1 MRRLVLGGW
10 FAVALA
16 WSASGGGGPL
26 NTLVVVNDASPD
38 SLDIGL
44 RYARARGIPE
54 SHICHVSTVPTGTIL
69 NAAWSNE
76 IRNPVLNFIESG
88 GLTNQIDYVVFARDF
103 PFRIWRT
110 NSPAFPPGVSNWTV
124 AALTACMYYDF
135 FASSNAFQFGC
146 QLHPLATN
154 AYFARERAFSRAA
167 SPNGRQLISSLLT
180 GWFPDDT
187 RRTLDRAALVDGSS
201 PSGRIDLVRTSDGMR
216 SSRWPL
222 HEEADFRMRL
232 QGAVNHWELRTFDP
246 IPISTNRMGYQTGRD
261 IVPDVFAHQYLPG
274 AYADHLT
281 SYGGML
287 DQAEQMRVYDWLR
300 AGAAGSYGTV
310 VEPCVFLEKFPQP
323 MLYARYERGFSL
335 GEAIYQSVSHPY
347 QGLVVG
353 DPLAAPYVRPSVLA
367 FEGATNGS
375 VVSGII
381 TISVTAVAADATRPV
396 HRIDG
401 FADGRWSHTAAV
413 LGPVPGNVFEI
424 SLPDAVARYETAPGD
439 ELFACAEGLVSAV
452 NATSS
457 LASAVARGDSVELTW
472 LPYGESAAAQPIA
485 ATALQGTGSVL
496 YTYAWSMRTNFLDP
510 TYAAHEILG
519 LTGTAT
525 TGDQL
530 IAVLTLTNGVVV
542 TNSATAETSMAAW
555 LFLTQLQGVINSNA
569 ALQGVDG
576 VAAVYSQNLSVF
588 ATQADLVLA
597 ARTNG
602 FAGLGL
608 HVVYSIVPQP
618 GSTLSTNDAFQDF
631 FNDNAST
638 MRPRALVRLAEGV
651 TNLQAAWVLDTTAL
665 PNGPLR
671 IDAVAFEGTAVRVQ
685 GRARLDLVVSNSA
698 FRCMLT
704 APSAWHHVLRGGTV
718 TSAVEVAD
726 AVGVVTQVALFVEGK
741 LAGTTSAPPYSFV
754 WATTNRAI
762 GRITVQARADT
773 DAGAAALSHPRP
785 VVIYTDDD
793 ADGLS
798 DQWEY
803 DWFGS
808 ATNAVGT
815 DDPDGDGVDN
825 RGEFLADT
833 DPTDPVS
840 FLRVETLSGAPFE
853 FTFPARTTRVYRVG
867 YVDDALDAIWA
878 SASGTVT
885 DVEGA
890 ASWVDVPGNAPPA
903 PGPLRAYRVET
914 GLP

>member
-1 MRRLVLGGW
+1 MRRLVLGGC
-10 FAVALA
+10 FAVAVA
-16 WSASGGGGPL
+16 WTALGGGGPL
-26 NTLVVVNDASPD
+26 HTLVVVNDASPD

-54 SHICHVSTVPTGTIL
+54 SHLCHVATATTGTIL
-69 NAAWSNE
+69 IAAWSNE
-76 IRNPVLNFIESG
+76 IRNPVLNFIEASG
-88 GLTNQIDYVVFARDF
+88 LSNQIDYVVFAQDF
-103 PFRIWRT
+103 PFRVWRT

-124 AALTACMYYDF
+124 AALTACMFYDF

-154 AYFARERAFSRAA
+154 AYFSRERAFSRAA

-180 GWFPDDT
+180 GRLPDDT
-187 RRTLDRAALVDGSS
+187 RRTLGRAALADGSS
-201 PSGRIDLVRTSDGMR
+201 PSGRIDLVRTSDGLR
-216 SSRWPL
+216 SARWPL

-232 QGAVNHWELRTFDP
+232 QGAVNHWVLRTFDP
-246 IPISTNRMGYQTGRD
+246 IPVSTNRMGYQTGRD
-261 IVPDVFAHQYLPG
+261 VVPDVFAHQYLPG

-281 SYGGML
+281 SYGGIL
-287 DQAEQMRVYDWLR
+287 DQTEQMRVYDWLR

-353 DPLAAPYVRPSVLA
+353 DPLTAPYARPSVLA
-367 FEGATNGS
+367 FDGMTNGMA
-375 VVSGII
+375 VSGVI
-381 TISVTAVAADATRPV
+381 TISVAVAAADATRPV
-396 HRIDG
+396 HRIDF
-401 FADGRWSHTAAV
+401 FAGGRWSHTAAA
-413 LGPVPGNVFEI
+413 LGPVPGNEYEI
-424 SLPDAVARYETAPGD
+424 VLPDAVARYEAAPGD
-439 ELFACAEGLVSAV
+439 ELFACAEGLAAAV

-472 LPYGESAAAQPIA
+472 LAYGESAAAQPIGA
-485 ATALQGTGSVL
+485 ATLQGTGSVL
-496 YTYAWSMRTNFLDP
+496 HAYAWSARTNFLDP
-510 TYAAHEILG
+510 VYAAHEILR

-542 TNSATAETSMAAW
+542 TNSATAATSMTAW

-569 ALQGVDG
+569 ALQGADG
-576 VAAVYSQNLSVF
+576 VAAVYSQFRNVF

-597 ARTNG
+597 ARTVG
-602 FAGLGL
+602 FDGLGL
-608 HVVYSIVPQP
+608 HVDYSILPQP
-618 GSTLSTNDAFQDF
+618 GSTLSTNDAFADF

-651 TNLQAAWVLDTTAL
+651 TNLPAAWTLDTTTL

-671 IDAVAFEGTAVRVQ
+671 IDAVAFEGTAVRAQ
-685 GRARLDLVVSNSA
+685 GRARLDLVVSNSP

-704 APSAWHHVLRGGTV
+704 APPAWHHVMRGGTV
-718 TSAVEVAD
+718 TSAAEVAD
-726 AVGVVTQVALFVEGK
+726 AVGVVTQVAFFVEGK
-741 LAGTTSAPPYSFV
+741 LAGTTGAPPYTFV

-762 GRITVQARADT
+762 GAISVQARADT
-773 DAGAAALSHPRP
+773 DAGAAALSAART

-833 DPTDPVS
+833 DPTDPAS
-840 FLRVETLSGAPFE
+840 FLRVETLAGTPVDI
-853 FTFPARTTRVYRVG
+853 TFPARTTRVYRIG
-867 YVDDALDAIWA
+867 YLDDTLDGSWA
-878 SASGTVT
+878 SASGTVM

-890 ASWVDVPGNAPPA
+890 ASWADVPSNAPPA
-903 PGPLRAYRVET
+903 PGSLRAYRVET